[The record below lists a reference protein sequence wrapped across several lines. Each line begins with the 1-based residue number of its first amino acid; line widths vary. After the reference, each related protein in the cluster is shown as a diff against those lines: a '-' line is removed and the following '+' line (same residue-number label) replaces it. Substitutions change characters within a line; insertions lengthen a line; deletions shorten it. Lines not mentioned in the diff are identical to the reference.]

1 MFTSPKYHFL
11 YSALLYLCVEVI
23 IKMRKNVGTRGP
35 LENLVLKP
43 GKALRKHFLFAK
55 PFLMV

>member
-1 MFTSPKYHFL
+1 M
-11 YSALLYLCVEVI
+11 EVI

-43 GKALRKHFLFAK
+43 GKALRKYFLFAK
-55 PFLMV
+55 PFLKG